1 MPTMLTRK
9 YPYNTKIQ
17 LNKCL
22 CKFELSRFC
31 NSLSRFCFINNTFTV
46 K

>member
-22 CKFELSRFC
+22 CNLNCLDSAILLVDFV
-31 NSLSRFCFINNTFTV
+31 SLTIHLL
-46 K
+46 